1 MSDRPSNQWLY
12 SESPTEKSPGPFLR
26 RVPCSQDGMEPTG
39 QRSQAWH
46 SEFYRYIKI
55 MFVSDKDHDF
65 ISQDS
70 VTPFAKERFSYL
82 YMEITYQS
90 KHLDKIKILCRALLS
105 RWSCE
110 ISMKT
115 SSRQEKVWILPV
127 TAMEYNNYP
136 AIIRTVSLAEL
147 IYDLSFE
154 MANWLGAAQME
165 LRFVGRRLTPFYNC
179 VCIKSMSRGMSEQN
193 WT

>member
-1 MSDRPSNQWLY
+1 MSSPDIPSLKVKLWMSDRPSNQWLY

-46 SEFYRYIKI
+46 SVFYRYIKI
-55 MFVSDKDHDF
+55 MFVPDKDHDF

-82 YMEITYQS
+82 YMERTHRS

-127 TAMEYNNYP
+127 TAMEYNQLSCNYQN
-136 AIIRTVSLAEL
+136 
-147 IYDLSFE
+147 SFT
-154 MANWLGAAQME
+154 G
-165 LRFVGRRLTPFYNC
+165 
-179 VCIKSMSRGMSEQN
+179 
-193 WT
+193 WTNFFFLLKWQID